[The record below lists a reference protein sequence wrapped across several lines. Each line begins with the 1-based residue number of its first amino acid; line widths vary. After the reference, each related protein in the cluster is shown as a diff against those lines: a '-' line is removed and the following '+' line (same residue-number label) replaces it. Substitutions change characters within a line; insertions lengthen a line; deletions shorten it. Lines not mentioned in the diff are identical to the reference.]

1 MATESQRQQR
11 HAAAASHLSAD
22 SGSSVFLLRVR
33 ISYPSSSTL
42 PHHCDSTSPGLLGV
56 DRSSTVSAGSDPCMS
71 GVCGLSV
78 LETHRISRAT
88 RTANV
93 MSLFVFCESR
103 GGRRT
108 TLSPIIYLWSQPSA
122 SPVDLSVGRRPS
134 ALLAAELPLSRP
146 PLSLHARGPP
156 RRAADPRRPP
166 QAKGTVRTRPLPSS
180 SPAPSPPVTPTF
192 ASSLF
197 LVLPIYIHS
206 QSRT

>member
-1 MATESQRQQR
+1 MPVFGTSSRSYFGARRPVPMPKS
-11 HAAAASHLSAD
+11 AAAPPAKMPKSAAVLPPTRPSNHYQTTVADAVNSRLAARPPSRHTSHSRSAPRLRRRSFSHGNGIAAPTTACCCRITYLSAD

-103 GGRRT
+103 GGRK
-108 TLSPIIYLWSQPSA
+108 SQPRT
-122 SPVDLSVGRRPS
+122 G
-134 ALLAAELPLSRP
+134 
-146 PLSLHARGPP
+146 HTRGI
-156 RRAADPRRPP
+156 
-166 QAKGTVRTRPLPSS
+166 L
-180 SPAPSPPVTPTF
+180 
-192 ASSLF
+192 
-197 LVLPIYIHS
+197 
-206 QSRT
+206 

>member
-56 DRSSTVSAGSDPCMS
+56 DRSSTVSAGSDPRMS

-108 TLSPIIYLWSQPSA
+108 TLSPIILRVKSSQVKSIILHLFRHPFSA
-122 SPVDLSVGRRPS
+122 RPEFSPQWGGMLK
-134 ALLAAELPLSRP
+134 SRYTTAHA
-146 PLSLHARGPP
+146 SLHACEASGELHPFPILFALSYRDYFVLRSAP
-156 RRAADPRRPP
+156 RVCECD
-166 QAKGTVRTRPLPSS
+166 L
-180 SPAPSPPVTPTF
+180 
-192 ASSLF
+192 SLVVD
-197 LVLPIYIHS
+197 LA
-206 QSRT
+206 

>member
-1 MATESQRQQR
+1 MSVPHFLLPPRVPTLRPALLPKCQKARPALLPKCLKARRAAADQATTTTVAAAVNSRAPTQPTHRTRAPLQDFADVRSRMATESQRQQR

-56 DRSSTVSAGSDPCMS
+56 DRSSTVSAGSDPRMS

-93 MSLFVFCESR
+93 MSLFVFCDSIVLLDISILI
-103 GGRRT
+103 GYIKYT
-108 TLSPIIYLWSQPSA
+108 T
-122 SPVDLSVGRRPS
+122 
-134 ALLAAELPLSRP
+134 
-146 PLSLHARGPP
+146 
-156 RRAADPRRPP
+156 
-166 QAKGTVRTRPLPSS
+166 
-180 SPAPSPPVTPTF
+180 
-192 ASSLF
+192 F
-197 LVLPIYIHS
+197 LGYD
-206 QSRT
+206 